1 MKKML
6 FALTALATIVAQ
18 PALAE
23 VEFPFYV
30 GAMTGSSSVKMSSSK
45 IDYKEEATSFSPVVG
60 MRLTD
65 FLRVSFEYND
75 KFGWES
81 EHRIYLPSQREAIK
95 EELKLELQSFMAQLY
110 IDIPTRSIVTPFINA
125 GVGATYGKIDYK
137 TKPTYNPYYKHDDK
151 DDDTSFAFNVGA
163 GISVE
168 VYHRVFVDVMYRFS
182 DYGSMTFEKTEK
194 RKVDLRSNEIL
205 VGGRWAF

>member
-75 KFGWES
+75 KFGW
-81 EHRIYLPSQREAIK
+81 EAIK